1 MTSPTTCYSRYS
13 CRFFGRGF
21 TLIELLIV
29 VAVIA
34 ILAALT
40 LSVMGGVNRKAAMSR
55 TRVEVAAIVNALEQY
70 KSVNDD
76 YPATLTAVDGAPESL
91 QPFLVSTK
99 LDISS
104 SGQVLDAFGNA
115 YNYRKPGTKNP
126 ASFDVWSDGADSQSD
141 DDNIGNW

>member
-1 MTSPTTCYSRYS
+1 
-13 CRFFGRGF
+13 
-21 TLIELLIV
+21 
-29 VAVIA
+29 
-34 ILAALT
+34 
-40 LSVMGGVNRKAAMSR
+40 MGGVNRKAAMSR

-76 YPATLTAVDGAPESL
+76 YPATLTAADGAPESL
-91 QPFLVSTK
+91 RPFLISTK

-104 SGQVLDAFGNA
+104 SGQVLDPFGTA

-126 ASFDVWSDGADSQSD
+126 ASFDVWSNGANSQSD